1 MHSIAQRQMQSF
13 SRASVHYL
21 GNYVHIIA
29 QRQMQSFSRASVL
42 YRGNSVY
49 RIAQSNMTGWNWM
62 FERLNST
69 IFK

>member
-1 MHSIAQRQMQSF
+1 MGVYLKLKSFSWASVLYRGNYVHNIAQRQMK
-13 SRASVHYL
+13 
-21 GNYVHIIA
+21 
-29 QRQMQSFSRASVL
+29 SFSRASVL